1 VRLKKAGLVR
11 RFIIGFF
18 AVMGAIFVL
27 LIVIGAGI
35 GFWFGREPSVHVAD
49 NTVLTL
55 DLTGALPDQPSPQG
69 LSQLLFPSGM
79 SLADTLGALTKAG
92 DDPRVKGLVARIGE
106 GGMGFAEIQ
115 ELRDAIA
122 AFRAKG
128 KRAVAYA
135 DTFGEL
141 SSGTRSYYLA
151 SAFDEIWL
159 QPLGE
164 VGLVGLRA
172 ELPYFRGTLDK
183 LGIVADFEHR
193 EEYKDAANPLTETA
207 MTPAEREELQ
217 ALLQSIYGQI
227 VDGIAKDRK
236 LDPGT
241 VKGLV
246 DRAPLLIDEAM
257 KAHLIDHVGY
267 REDALASFGAGTSRL
282 SLARYFDAVGAPDR
296 SGPTIALIY
305 ATGLMA
311 SGGGDN
317 SLIGNS
323 VMGADAVT
331 RAFRMARDDKSVR
344 AILFRIDSP
353 GGSAIAAETIW
364 KAVERTRAAGKPV
377 IVSMGDV
384 AGSGGYYIAAPANKI
399 VAEPATL
406 TGSIGVVAGK
416 LAFGGLLKKLGG
428 NSDSVQIGANAG
440 MFSLMQDF
448 APSERERLTAV
459 LDNIY
464 ATFKDRVA
472 EGRKLDA
479 SAVEAVAKGRVW
491 SGEDAKA
498 RGLVDALG
506 GFRTALALAKQAAGI
521 AEGENVTLKLYP
533 PPKSAFDQLMAR
545 VSDSAFSGADSL
557 LPGRLSDALRTSLQ
571 QAALALAPRGALI
584 MPPFVLR

>member
-1 VRLKKAGLVR
+1 MR
-11 RFIIGFF
+11 RFIVGFF
-18 AVMGAIFVL
+18 AVIGVIVVVL
-27 LIVIGAGI
+27 ICIGI
-35 GFWFGREPSVHVAD
+35 GVGLWLRKEPAERIAD

-55 DLTGALPDQPSPQG
+55 DLTGSLPDQPTTHG

-79 SLADTLGALTKAG
+79 SLADTLGALSKAG
-92 DDPRVKGLVARIGE
+92 DDPRIKGLVARIGD

-159 QPLGE
+159 QPLGM

-172 ELPYFRGTLDK
+172 EMPYFRGTLDM
-183 LGIVADFEHR
+183 LGIVPDFEHR
-193 EEYKDAANPLTETA
+193 EEFKDATNALTESA
-207 MTPAEREELQ
+207 MTGPEREEIQ
-217 ALLQSIYGQI
+217 GLLQSIYGQI
-227 VDGIAKDRK
+227 VQGIAADRK
-236 LDPGT
+236 LDVGT
-241 VKGLV
+241 VKALT
-246 DRAPLLIDEAM
+246 DRAPILIADAL

-267 REDALASFGAGTSRL
+267 REDALASFGGGTQRL
-282 SLARYFDAVGAPDR
+282 SLARYFDAVGAPHR

-311 SGGGDN
+311 RGGGGGDN
-317 SLIGNS
+317 PLIGGG
-323 VMGADAVT
+323 VMSADEVT
-331 RAFRMARDDKSVR
+331 HAFTLAREDKSVR

-353 GGSAIAAETIW
+353 GGSAVAAETIW
-364 KAVERTRAAGKPV
+364 EAVKRAHEAGKPV

-384 AGSGGYYIAAPANKI
+384 AGSGGYYIAAPADKI

-440 MFSLMQDF
+440 MFSLLKDF
-448 APSERERLTAV
+448 APGERERLTAV
-459 LDNIY
+459 LDDIY
-464 ATFKDRVA
+464 ATFKQRVA
-472 EGRKLDA
+472 QGRRLDA
-479 SAVEAVAKGRVW
+479 NAVEAVAKGRVW

-506 GFRTALALAKQAAGI
+506 GFDTALALAKQAAGLP
-521 AEGENVTLKLYP
+521 ADQDVTLKLYP
-533 PPKSAFDQLMAR
+533 APKSEFDQLLAR
-545 VSDSAFSGADSL
+545 LSGGELGDDGTL
-557 LPGRLSDALRTSLQ
+557 LPAKLASFLRSNLQ
-571 QAALALAPRGALI
+571 QMELMLAPQGALT
-584 MPPFVLR
+584 MPGFMVR